1 MENEQSP
8 PEPPAPASVD
18 FDAAD
23 LAARIERLTQYEL
36 DRLPFGVILIDRD
49 GTVLF
54 YSETE
59 ARQSGYGG
67 TPLGQNLFAI
77 SSCMGSDD
85 FRGRIL
91 RAAEQGAVDLEFGW
105 PGDFGNPDR
114 ELRIRVQSA
123 QRRGFWIFI
132 ERDSTAGA

>member
-1 MENEQSP
+1 MENEQP
-8 PEPPAPASVD
+8 PQEPPTPRVE
-18 FDAAD
+18 FDAPD
-23 LAARIERLTQYEL
+23 LAARIEALTQYEL

-67 TPLGQNLFAI
+67 SPLGQNLFAI
-77 SSCMGSDD
+77 SPCMASGD

-91 RAAEQGAVDLEFGW
+91 RAAEKGPVDLEFGW
-105 PGDFGNPDR
+105 PGDFGDAKR
-114 ELRIRVQSA
+114 ELRIRVQSSL
-123 QRRGFWIFI
+123 RRGFWIFI
-132 ERDSTAGA
+132 ERDASAAR